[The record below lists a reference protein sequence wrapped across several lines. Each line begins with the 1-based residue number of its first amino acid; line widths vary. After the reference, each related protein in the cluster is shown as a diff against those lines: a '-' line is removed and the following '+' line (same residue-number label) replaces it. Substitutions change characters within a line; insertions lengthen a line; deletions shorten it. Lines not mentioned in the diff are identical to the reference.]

1 MFYPKKTLLLSTLA
15 VSSFPV
21 VANTIPNIPNAGQ
34 LLQQQ
39 SWQQYQ
45 PQAEV
50 NIEEPQQMQIMPADS
65 QQQIQIKQV
74 VIQGNQSIATEDLHA
89 LVQDVEGQVLTLSDL
104 QQLTKK
110 LTDYHQQ
117 QGYSYNRAYLPVQSL
132 ADGVV
137 KIQILEARYDRIQ
150 FNNQTRTANH
160 LIEGILAPLQS
171 GDIIDSATLQ
181 QQLKLLSRLNGIKI
195 RNVISAGRY
204 PGTSDL
210 TIHIQ
215 PEKTLNGYVGL
226 DNYGNEYTH
235 ELRLNA
241 GVAANNLLGLG
252 DRLSFDGMTS
262 GNLNFAR
269 LGYEATVNAAG
280 TRLGASY
287 SDLDY
292 ELGKEYKALDAVGN
306 AQQASIWL
314 SQPVLLNNQSEV
326 VLGVQY
332 DFKRLEDDIK
342 VADLYRDRDIHVGRI
357 RLDASQTD
365 NFAGGGLT
373 QFGVAADFGHVEF
386 KNAATGKDDLAT
398 ANTQGNFVVASFNVS
413 RLQNLVDSDTQ
424 LYAALQAQFSPDN
437 LDSAQQFSVGGSA
450 NVAGYENSV
459 LSGSTGYYLLAEL
472 RQSLYA
478 SSNNQVIGKV
488 YIDTGE
494 VKRQAHK
501 WKGLTGDN
509 QERINSAG
517 LGLNWTNSSQ
527 WGAAL
532 TVGFPIGSKPKS
544 LEQPNDV
551 ESWFTITKHF

>member
-21 VANTIPNIPNAGQ
+21 VANTIPNAGQ

-50 NIEEPQQMQIMPADS
+50 NIEGPQQMQIVPADS
-65 QQQIQIKQV
+65 QQQIQIEQV
-74 VIQGNQSIATEDLHA
+74 VIQGNQSIATEDLQA
-89 LVQDVEGQVLTLSDL
+89 LVKDVEGQVLTLSDL
-104 QQLTKK
+104 QQLTKR
-110 LTDYHQQ
+110 LTNYYQQ
-117 QGYSYNRAYLPVQSL
+117 QGYSYSRAYLPVQSL
-132 ADGVV
+132 TEGVV

-150 FNNQTRTANH
+150 FNNETRTANH

-171 GDIIDSATLQ
+171 GDIIDSATL

-215 PEKTLNGYVGL
+215 PEKTLDGYVGL
-226 DNYGNEYTH
+226 DNYGNEYTN

-241 GVAANNLLGLG
+241 GIAANNLLGLG

-262 GNLNFAR
+262 GKLNFGR

-292 ELGKEYKALDAVGN
+292 ELGKEYKALDAVGS
-306 AQQASIWL
+306 AQQASVWL
-314 SQPVLLNNQSEV
+314 SQPVLLSNQSEV
-326 VLGVQY
+326 VLGVKY
-332 DFKRLEDDIK
+332 DFKRLEDDIE

-357 RLDASQTD
+357 HLDASQTD
-365 NFAGGGLT
+365 KFAGGGLT
-373 QFGVAADFGHVEF
+373 QFGIAADFGHVEF
-386 KNAATGKDDLAT
+386 KNAAMKQDDEAT
-398 ANTQGNFVVASFNVS
+398 AKTQGNFVAASFNVS

-424 LYAALQAQFSPDN
+424 LYASLQAQFSPDN

-494 VKRQAHK
+494 VKHQARK
-501 WKGLTGDN
+501 WNGLTGDN

-517 LGLNWTNSSQ
+517 LGFNWTNSSQ

-532 TVGFPIGSKPKS
+532 TVGFPIGATPKS

-551 ESWFTITKHF
+551 KSWFTITKRF